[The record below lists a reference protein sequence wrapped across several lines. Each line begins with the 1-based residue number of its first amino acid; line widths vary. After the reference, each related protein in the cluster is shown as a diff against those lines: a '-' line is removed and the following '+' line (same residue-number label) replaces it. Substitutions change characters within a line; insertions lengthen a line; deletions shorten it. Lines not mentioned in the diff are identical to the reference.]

1 MDLCKCVSCYFCLF
15 EISSLKVVFL
25 FHSFPDLIEF
35 EPNIVL
41 GSRERIE
48 MFIKTLGEKVK
59 GMDNLCVLATTHGGF
74 IKDFNLLLV
83 NKYQC
88 SFPCQNGEYG
98 R

>member
-1 MDLCKCVSCYFCLF
+1 MCLMLF
-15 EISSLKVVFL
+15 LFILNISSFKVVFR
-25 FHSFPDLIEF
+25 FHSFLDLIVEF

-48 MFIKTLGEKVK
+48 MFIKTLGEKVQ
-59 GMDNLCVLATTHGGF
+59 GMDNPCVLATTHGGF